1 MLEIN
6 GSNWAGI
13 WSDDLLK
20 GIGIEINKDYVYEG
34 EYEDSLKHGVGKCVW
49 VNSGEVNIIII
60 KNDKST
66 Y

>member
-1 MLEIN
+1 MLLEIN

-34 EYEDSLKHGVGKCVW
+34 EYEDSLKHGNGKCVW
-49 VNSGEVNIIII
+49 VNWGC
-60 KNDKST
+60 
-66 Y
+66 